1 MTYHMSTIYRGP
13 GGFDEAVAA
22 VTEALA
28 DNGFG
33 VMTTIDVSTTVKAK
47 LDADLPPYVILGA
60 CNPGFALR
68 AIHEEPLVGV
78 MLPCNVVVR
87 QRTDGDIQISAVDPV
102 ASMMAIDNLGLT
114 HVATEVR
121 DLLTRAIERVG
132 GFEDEDE

>member
-1 MTYHMSTIYRGP
+1 MTYHISTMYTGP

-33 VMTTIDVSTTVKAK
+33 IMTTIDVSATVKAK
-47 LDADLPPYVILGA
+47 LDADLPPYLILGA

-87 QRTDGDIQISAVDPV
+87 QLADGGIQVSAVDPV
-102 ASMMAIDNLGLT
+102 ASMTAIDNPGLS
-114 HVATEVR
+114 HVASEVR
-121 DLLTRAIERVG
+121 DLLTRAVERVG
-132 GFEDEDE
+132 GLEE

>member
-1 MTYHMSTIYRGP
+1 MTYHISTMYSGP

-22 VTEALA
+22 ITEALA

-33 VMTTIDVSTTVKAK
+33 IMTTIDVSTTVKAK

-78 MLPCNVVVR
+78 MLPCNVVVH
-87 QRTDGDIQISAVDPV
+87 QRADGGIQVSAIDPV
-102 ASMMAIDNLGLT
+102 SSMMAIDNPGLT

-121 DLLTRAIERVG
+121 DLLSRAVERVG
-132 GFEDEDE
+132 RLEE